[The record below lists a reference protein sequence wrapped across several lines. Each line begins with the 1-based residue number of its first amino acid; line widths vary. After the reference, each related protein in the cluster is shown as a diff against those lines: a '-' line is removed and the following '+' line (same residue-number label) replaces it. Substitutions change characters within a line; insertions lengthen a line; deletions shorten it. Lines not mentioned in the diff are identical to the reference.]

1 MNRCKTGPFLT
12 GLLASTASVAG
23 AETPS
28 LVDLDLRA
36 LMDMDIH
43 VTSVSKK
50 ATRVIDSPA
59 AVTVITQEDLRR
71 LGITRLPEALRMVPG
86 LDVARINGNIWAISA
101 RGFNQQYANKLLVLI
116 DGRTVF
122 TPSFGG
128 VLWDAQDLM
137 MEDVDRIEVIRG
149 PGATLWGANAVNG
162 VINITTRSARES
174 QGGVLTS
181 AAGTEAQPIVSARY
195 GGELASN
202 AHYRVYAKYANGA
215 ALVDTTGAEGADA
228 SHSLRAG
235 FRADWSRTETE
246 TLTLQGD
253 GYSAHEGENV
263 IVPLLI
269 APFDESV
276 DTHNSQSG
284 ANVLGRW
291 TRALSET
298 SHTALQT
305 YVDHFRHEGSRT
317 VERRDTFDVQWEHRF
332 PAGARH
338 DLMWGLGYRYTTD
351 EFNQTSSVS
360 WSAQRRNLNL
370 YTTFLQDEVA
380 LVPSRLSLTLG
391 SKVEHNDY
399 TGFEVQPSVRLRW
412 TPHDGHTLW
421 TSFSQAV
428 STPSRL
434 YREARVT
441 LSTFQPSPFAPAV
454 EVVVTGQ
461 DDVES
466 ERVNAFEL
474 GYRLEASAR
483 LSVDLATFYNRYRD
497 VTAPAPGA
505 TSFVLAPIPHVV
517 VEEQWANG
525 IEGHT
530 IGAEVSVQWQP
541 LDSWRLTATYSFIK
555 MCITEN
561 FLETTSPSQQAGL
574 RSYVNLPRRLELN
587 SAIYYV
593 DSIRPPLGLGTTPI
607 GAYVRVDTGLTWRP
621 RDALELGLWG
631 QNLLDRRHSEITSFS
646 TTQITEVPRSFL
658 ARVSWRF

>member
-1 MNRCKTGPFLT
+1 MNRCKTGPLLP
-12 GLLASTASVAG
+12 GLLIAAASVAG
-23 AETPS
+23 AETPN
-28 LVDLDLRA
+28 LADLDLRA

-50 ATRVIDSPA
+50 ATRVVDSPA

-162 VINITTRSARES
+162 VINITTRTARES
-174 QGGVLTS
+174 QGGLLTS
-181 AAGTEAQPIVSARY
+181 AAGNEAQPIVSARY

-202 AHYRVYAKYANGA
+202 AHYRAYAKYVNGA
-215 ALVDTTGAEGADA
+215 ALVDTTGADGADA

-253 GYSAHEGENV
+253 GYSGREEENV
-263 IVPLLI
+263 LAPLLI
-269 APFDESV
+269 APFSESV

-284 ANVLGRW
+284 ANLLGRW
-291 TRALSET
+291 TRALSDT

-305 YVDHFRHEGSRT
+305 YVDHFRHEGART

-351 EFNQTSSVS
+351 EFNQTSAVS
-360 WSAQRRNLNL
+360 WSAQGRNLNL

-380 LVPSRLSLTLG
+380 LVQNRLSLTLG

-399 TGFEVQPSVRLRW
+399 TGLEVQPSVRLRW
-412 TPHDGHTLW
+412 TPHDRHTLW

-428 STPSRL
+428 STPARL
-434 YREARVT
+434 HREARIT
-441 LSTFQPSPFAPAV
+441 LSTFQPAPFQPAV
-454 EVVVTGQ
+454 EVVVTGS

-466 ERVNAFEL
+466 ERVNAYEL
-474 GYRLEASAR
+474 GYRFEASAH
-483 LSVDLATFYNRYRD
+483 LSLDLATFYNRYRD
-497 VTAPAPGA
+497 VTAPAPGT
-505 TSFVLAPIPHVV
+505 TSFVLTPIPHVV
-517 VEEQWANG
+517 VEQQWANG

-530 IGAEVSVQWQP
+530 IGAEASVQWQP
-541 LDSWRLTATYSFIK
+541 LDAWRLTATYSFIN
-555 MCITEN
+555 MSIAQD
-561 FLETTSPSQQAGL
+561 FLEMTSPSQQAGL

-587 SAIYYV
+587 SAVYYV
-593 DSIRPPLGLGTTPI
+593 DSTRPPLGLGTTPV
-607 GAYVRVDTGLTWRP
+607 GAYVRVDTGVTWRP
-621 RDALELGLWG
+621 RDSLELGLWG
-631 QNLLDRRHSEITSFS
+631 QNLLDRRHSESTSFN
-646 TTQITEVPRSFL
+646 TTQINEVPRTFL
-658 ARVSWRF
+658 ARASWHF